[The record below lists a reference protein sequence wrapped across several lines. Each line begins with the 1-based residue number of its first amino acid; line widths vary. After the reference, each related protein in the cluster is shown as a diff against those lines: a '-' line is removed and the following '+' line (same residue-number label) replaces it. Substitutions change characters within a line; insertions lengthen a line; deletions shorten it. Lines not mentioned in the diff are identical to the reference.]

1 MMRVASTTFARGVRA
16 RAALA
21 SRALATSTG
30 GRLEGK
36 TVVVCGA
43 GNDEGEA
50 FGIGKMTAVV
60 CAREGANVVAVSN
73 NAAHADGTAEAI
85 RTDDSGS
92 RSALAVTADCT
103 NPDDVAALLA
113 ATVDAFGSVDSLIN
127 AGVYDA
133 QPNGFKKLTPERWH
147 RSMELNLHAQY
158 YLVETFLPQMCAQ
171 PGGGSLVFVSTIAGT
186 VGLGVGQQRHGYAAG
201 KAGASALT
209 KRIGVEYAK
218 DGVRGNVVEAGY
230 IASPLVTRAV
240 EQAGADIGAVTATR
254 DAYVPRGRQGEPV
267 DVANA
272 CAFLASEGAD
282 FINGVTLPVDGGTSS
297 VTYGP

>member
-1 MMRVASTTFARGVRA
+1 MI
-16 RAALA
+16 A
-21 SRALATSTG
+21 SRLLRAPLVAGFRRTLSSAASGG
-30 GRLEGK
+30 GRLQGK

-43 GNDEGEA
+43 GNNADEA
-50 FGIGKMTAVV
+50 FGIGKMTAIV

-73 NAAHADGTAEAI
+73 NKAHADGTAEAI
-85 RTDDSGS
+85 FADGAATGD
-92 RSALAVTADCT
+92 ALGFTADCT
-103 NPDDVAALLA
+103 SASDVSALLA
-113 ATVDAFGSVDSLIN
+113 ATMDKFGSVDSLIN

-133 QPNGFKKLTPERWH
+133 QPNGFKKLDAERWM
-147 RSMELNLHAQY
+147 RSMELNLHAQF
-158 YLVETFLPQMCAQ
+158 YLIDTFLPQMTSQA
-171 PGGGSLVFVSTIAGT
+171 GGSSLVFVSTIAGS

-240 EQAGADIGAVTATR
+240 AQAGADMDAVTATR
-254 DAYVPRGRQGEPV
+254 DAYVPRGQQGQPI
-267 DVANA
+267 DVAHA
-272 CAFLASEGAD
+272 CAFLASDEAS